1 MSAITMNLLPEDFRE
16 PPIYFCTACANYRQT
31 DKQYLPGEQTFYQI
45 LLVTAGTGLLRHG
58 NKTYSL
64 SRGCAFF
71 TALGEPSDYTDTGD
85 LTTAFLTVRGNAMP
99 QLLEHYGC
107 GNFLFAQN
115 IDLDRA
121 VHAIREIIREYFD
134 RKREGLLSA
143 MAYRFYVDF
152 LEQKTGTEPSA
163 LERICRYMERH
174 FTEKLT
180 LEQLAGVGGMSVSKL
195 CHDFRRIYGCTVVS
209 HILNLRL
216 TYARN
221 FIQTN
226 REARTKDAALSCGF
240 EDVSYFCK
248 AYKKK
253 FGKTP
258 AQDRER
264 G

>member
-143 MAYRFYVDF
+143 MAYSFFVDF
-152 LEQKTGTEPSA
+152 LEHLRPDLYIERFAGEVPPRFVNHTPWGLIRNTE
-163 LERICRYMERH
+163 LLR
-174 FTEKLT
+174 L
-180 LEQLAGVGGMSVSKL
+180 LEQRLAERDTFQGKL
-195 CHDFRRIYGCTVVS
+195 
-209 HILNLRL
+209 
-216 TYARN
+216 
-221 FIQTN
+221 
-226 REARTKDAALSCGF
+226 
-240 EDVSYFCK
+240 
-248 AYKKK
+248 YKK
-253 FGKTP
+253 
-258 AQDRER
+258 ALI
-264 G
+264 